1 MPSILMIDD
10 DDDFSGLTSEFFTRR
25 GYKIELAAGG
35 RTGLAKVAAAQP
47 DLILLDI
54 MMPDMNGI
62 EVLRE
67 LGSDYDTA
75 GIPVLVMSS
84 RNIDEGM
91 QKMFAQERN
100 FRGFVPKPPNFETL
114 EMKVAGLLRGR

>member
-10 DDDFSGLTSEFFTRR
+10 DEDFSGLTSEYFTRR
-25 GYKIELAAGG
+25 GYNVELAPGGKAG
-35 RTGLAKVAAAQP
+35 LSKVAAAPP
-47 DLILLDI
+47 DLIFLDI

-67 LGSDYDTA
+67 LSSDYDTA
-75 GIPVLVMSS
+75 DIPVLVMSS
-84 RNIDEGM
+84 RVVDEGM

-100 FRGFVPKPPNFETL
+100 FKGFVPKPPNFDTL

>member
-10 DDDFSGLTSEFFTRR
+10 DDEFSGLTSEFFTRR
-25 GYKIELAAGG
+25 GYSVELATGG
-35 RTGLAKVAAAQP
+35 KVGLAKVAASPP
-47 DLILLDI
+47 DLIFLDI

-84 RNIDEGM
+84 RDVDAGM
-91 QKMFAQERN
+91 QRMFSQERN
-100 FRGFVPKPPNFETL
+100 FKGFVPKPTNFDTL
-114 EMKVAGLLRGR
+114 EMKVAGLLRVH

>member
-10 DDDFSGLTSEFFTRR
+10 DDEFSSLTSEYFTRK
-25 GYKIELAAGG
+25 GYSVTLASGG
-35 RTGLAKVAAAQP
+35 RDGLSKVSSSPP
-47 DLILLDI
+47 DLIFLDV

-67 LGSDYDTA
+67 LNSDYDTA
-75 GIPVLVMSS
+75 SIPVLVVSS
-84 RNIDEGM
+84 RDADEGM
-91 QKMFAQERN
+91 LKMFAQERN
-100 FRGFVPKPPNFETL
+100 FKGFVPKPPNFATL

>member
-10 DDDFSGLTSEFFTRR
+10 DDDFSGLISEFFTRH
-25 GYKIELAAGG
+25 GYKVELAPGG
-35 RTGLAKVAAAQP
+35 KTGLSRVAAEPP
-47 DLILLDI
+47 DLIFLDI

-67 LGSDYDTA
+67 LSSDYDTA

-84 RNIDEGM
+84 RDVDAGM

-100 FRGFVPKPPNFETL
+100 FKGFVPKPPNFDTL